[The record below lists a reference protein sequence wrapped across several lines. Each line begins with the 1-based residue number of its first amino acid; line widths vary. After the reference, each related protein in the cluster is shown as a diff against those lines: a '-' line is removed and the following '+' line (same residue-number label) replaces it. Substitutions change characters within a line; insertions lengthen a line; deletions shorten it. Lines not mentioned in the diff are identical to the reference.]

1 MTARKT
7 KLTDD
12 TARAIA
18 HAIGTRPFERHGYD
32 AKYSA
37 QRNLDGKTHYADDDT
52 LKFFHAR
59 INSCRTECN
68 GLVLILIESA
78 AKDMHNSARGHRFVA
93 FDLFGTVI
101 NHRDHVDAMHSKSD
115 GARVAM
121 RNLRRDANATLKDL
135 LKNKACSEDEER
147 RAQDDIQKLTDKY
160 VAEVDKQFAQ
170 KEVELMAI

>member
-78 AKDMHNSARGHRFVA
+78 AKDMNNTARGHRFVA

-101 NHRDHVDAMHSKSD
+101 NDRDHGDALRSKSD
-115 GARVAM
+115 AAYNDSREWLESFDVLAHYKAAMAERAARAKRAADDM
-121 RNLRRDANATLKDL
+121 A
-135 LKNKACSEDEER
+135 KAARSI
-147 RAQDDIQKLTDKY
+147 RA
-160 VAEVDKQFAQ
+160 
-170 KEVELMAI
+170 

>member
-18 HAIGTRPFERHGYD
+18 HAIGTSPFERHGYD

-37 QRNLDGKTHYADDDT
+37 QRNLGGKTHYADDDT

-78 AKDMHNSARGHRFVA
+78 AKDMNNTARGHRFVA

-101 NHRDHVDAMHSKSD
+101 NDRDHVDTMRSKSD
-115 GARVAM
+115 AAYNDSREWLESFDVLAHYKAAMAERAARAKRAADDM
-121 RNLRRDANATLKDL
+121 A
-135 LKNKACSEDEER
+135 KAA
-147 RAQDDIQKLTDKY
+147 RAIR
-160 VAEVDKQFAQ
+160 A
-170 KEVELMAI
+170 

>member
-1 MTARKT
+1 MTTRKT
-7 KLTDD
+7 QLTDD

-18 HAIGTRPFERHGYD
+18 HAIGCRPFDRHGYD

-78 AKDMHNSARGHRFVA
+78 AKDMNNSARGHRFVA
-93 FDLFGTVI
+93 FDLFGTVL
-101 NHRDHVDAMHSKSD
+101 NDRDHVDAMRSKSD
-115 GARVAM
+115 AAYNDSREWLESFDVLAHYKAAMTERAARAK
-121 RNLRRDANATLKDL
+121 RAADDL
-135 LKNKACSEDEER
+135 AKAA
-147 RAQDDIQKLTDKY
+147 RAIR
-160 VAEVDKQFAQ
+160 A
-170 KEVELMAI
+170 

>member
-1 MTARKT
+1 MTVLKT

-37 QRNLDGKTHYADDDT
+37 QRNLGGKTHYADDDT

-59 INSCRTECN
+59 INSCRTECH

-78 AKDMHNSARGHRFVA
+78 AKDMHNLARGHRFVA

-101 NHRDHVDAMHSKSD
+101 NDRDHVGAMQSTSAK
-115 GARVAM
+115 ANAAM
-121 RNLRRDANATLKDL
+121 REWLESFDVLAHYKTAMTKRAASAKRAADYLA
-135 LKNKACSEDEER
+135 KAALAI
-147 RAQDDIQKLTDKY
+147 RA
-160 VAEVDKQFAQ
+160 
-170 KEVELMAI
+170 

>member
-1 MTARKT
+1 MTARNT

-37 QRNLDGKTHYADDDT
+37 QRNLDGKTNYADDDT

-68 GLVLILIESA
+68 GLVLILIENAS
-78 AKDMHNSARGHRFVA
+78 KDTHNSARGNRFVA

-101 NHRDHVDAMHSKSD
+101 NDRDHIDAMHSKSD
-115 GARVAM
+115 AAYNDSREWLESFDVLAHYKAAMTERAASAKRAADDLYKAARAI
-121 RNLRRDANATLKDL
+121 
-135 LKNKACSEDEER
+135 
-147 RAQDDIQKLTDKY
+147 RA
-160 VAEVDKQFAQ
+160 
-170 KEVELMAI
+170 

>member
-59 INSCRTECN
+59 INSTYAECD
-68 GLVLILIESA
+68 GLVLVILESA

-101 NHRDHVDAMHSKSD
+101 NDRDHVDAMHSKSD

-121 RNLRRDANATLKDL
+121 RNWLESFDVLAHY
-135 LKNKACSEDEER
+135 KAAMTER
-147 RAQDDIQKLTDKY
+147 AARAKRAADD
-160 VAEVDKQFAQ
+160 
-170 KEVELMAI
+170 MAKAARSIRVPVR

>member
-12 TARAIA
+12 TARTIA
-18 HAIGTRPFERHGYD
+18 HAIGTRPFERHGDD

-59 INSCRTECN
+59 INSCRTECH
-68 GLVLILIESA
+68 GLVLILSESA

-101 NHRDHVDAMHSKSD
+101 IAYHDHIDAMHSKSD
-115 GARVAM
+115 GARAAM
-121 RNLRRDANATLKDL
+121 REWLESFDVLAYYKAAMTERAARAKRAADDL
-135 LKNKACSEDEER
+135 AKAA
-147 RAQDDIQKLTDKY
+147 RAIR
-160 VAEVDKQFAQ
+160 A
-170 KEVELMAI
+170 

>member
-1 MTARKT
+1 MTTRKT

-101 NHRDHVDAMHSKSD
+101 NDRDHVDAMQSTSAK
-115 GARVAM
+115 
-121 RNLRRDANATLKDL
+121 ANAAMHEWLESFDVL
-135 LKNKACSEDEER
+135 AHYKAAMTER
-147 RAQDDIQKLTDKY
+147 AASAKRAADD
-160 VAEVDKQFAQ
+160 
-170 KEVELMAI
+170 MAKAARSIRA